1 MTLLNTAR
9 ALALSVCCVSLSGH
23 AALVTSLPGGTPINL
38 PAANADGVG
47 PFVIEPG
54 ITYSSSVAHSSF
66 GLTGIYGFGA
76 NGFWSGP
83 SPMIGLN
90 EGTGSMTLAFASPIS
105 GFLAQVS
112 WSKLPL
118 LTAPMSAV
126 GSGDVALEAWVFSSD
141 GSNLLAP
148 EGFYGFSRASNDIVA
163 IRFENDFIGARDM
176 SYSRIAQGNVP
187 VPGVLA
193 LLGIGLLGLGGLR
206 RVARAGA

>member
-1 MTLLNTAR
+1 
-9 ALALSVCCVSLSGH
+9 
-23 AALVTSLPGGTPINL
+23 
-38 PAANADGVG
+38 
-47 PFVIEPG
+47 
-54 ITYSSSVAHSSF
+54 
-66 GLTGIYGFGA
+66 
-76 NGFWSGP
+76 
-83 SPMIGLN
+83 MIGLN

-112 WSKLPL
+112 WSKRPL
-118 LTAPMSAV
+118 LTATMSAV

-141 GSNLLAP
+141 GSNLLTP

>member
-1 MTLLNTAR
+1 
-9 ALALSVCCVSLSGH
+9 
-23 AALVTSLPGGTPINL
+23 
-38 PAANADGVG
+38 
-47 PFVIEPG
+47 
-54 ITYSSSVAHSSF
+54 
-66 GLTGIYGFGA
+66 
-76 NGFWSGP
+76 
-83 SPMIGLN
+83 
-90 EGTGSMTLAFASPIS
+90 
-105 GFLAQVS
+105 
-112 WSKLPL
+112 
-118 LTAPMSAV
+118 MSAV

-141 GSNLLAP
+141 GSNLLTP